1 MNSLQLAVTGL
12 ALTALLTLG
21 GCAHRSPFEEKDGP
35 PKLKKDISAVK
46 NAVPR
51 PEPKA
56 RYGNHSPYEVFG
68 KTYHVMDSSKGYVE
82 EGTASWYGEKF
93 AGRFTSS
100 MEPYDPY
107 AMTAAHKSLPLPTY
121 VRVTNLENG
130 RSVIVRVNDRGP
142 FHGTRII
149 DLSYA
154 AAIKLGYANKGTA
167 RVKVEAI
174 DPHRPATP
182 KPVMADMPPT
192 AESTDASLLA
202 SNSGSEQLY
211 LQAGAFTQLTSAQR
225 LQDQL
230 QVLLNADISI
240 KTEQSENIVIHRVF
254 VGPFHNEQSAIA
266 AQSVIRDTE
275 LANPLLVRR

>member
-1 MNSLQLAVTGL
+1 MA
-12 ALTALLTLG
+12 
-21 GCAHRSPFEEKDGP
+21 P
-35 PKLKKDISAVK
+35 PKLRKDISAVK
-46 NAVPR
+46 NAVPKE
-51 PEPKA
+51 EPKA

-68 KTYHVMDSSKGYVE
+68 KTYHVMESSDGYQE
-82 EGTASWYGEKF
+82 DGIASWYGEKF

-121 VRVTNLENG
+121 VRVTNLANK

-142 FHGTRII
+142 FHGDRII

-167 RVKVEAI
+167 KVRVEAL
-174 DPHRPATP
+174 DPSVPVMIATP
-182 KPVMADMPPT
+182 KPAPVPAEAAPQQLAD
-192 AESTDASLLA
+192 LA
-202 SNSGSEQLY
+202 VSEQLY
-211 LQAGAFTQLTSAQR
+211 LQAGAFSQLESAAR
-225 LQDQL
+225 LRDQL
-230 QVLLNADISI
+230 QVLLNNNIAIH
-240 KTEQSENIVIHRVF
+240 SETSDSQTIHRVF
-254 VGPFHNEQSAIA
+254 VGPFQSEQRALA